1 MQRELN
7 STIVVTYIFTDKK
20 EKSQIGE
27 SVSVKFYKH
36 LNMKRFLNI
45 VLIVVLTLSTT
56 YDILAQQ
63 DPQYTQ
69 YMYNTVAINPAYAGN
84 RGVTSIVGLHRSQ
97 WVGLEGAPRTQSLS
111 IHSPLGEG
119 KVGLGLSL
127 INDALGPA
135 EETYIGV
142 DFSYTINTSDEGKL
156 SFGLKGG
163 GHILDVDF
171 TKLNLFD
178 PTDPRFSEN
187 IDNKFSP
194 VIGAGLYYHPNK
206 FYVGLSA
213 PNLIETEHFGESNND
228 NAASFVAEER
238 IHYYGI
244 MGYTFDISESL
255 KFKPSTLVK
264 AVSGAPLQVDITAN
278 FLVMEKLHLGA
289 AYRWSAAL
297 SGLVGFQVSDSM
309 LIGLAYDRESTD
321 LGDQLYNDGSFEV
334 FLRFELFNE
343 YDRMLT
349 PRFF

>member
-1 MQRELN
+1 MKIKGL
-7 STIVVTYIFTDKK
+7 IFTITIALGF
-20 EKSQIGE
+20 S
-27 SVSVKFYKH
+27 S
-36 LNMKRFLNI
+36 
-45 VLIVVLTLSTT
+45 ST
-56 YDILAQQ
+56 DIHAQQ

-69 YMYNTVAINPAYAGN
+69 YMYNTVAVNPAYAGN
-84 RGVTSIVGLHRSQ
+84 RGVMSIVGLHRSQ

-111 IHSPLGEG
+111 IHSPIGEG
-119 KVGLGLSL
+119 KVGLGLS
-127 INDALGPA
+127 IVNDALGPS
-135 EETYIGV
+135 EETYVGV

-171 TKLNLFD
+171 TKLNLLDGGD
-178 PTDPRFSEN
+178 PLFGQN
-187 IDNKFSP
+187 IDNRLSP
-194 VIGAGLYYHPNK
+194 VIGVGLYYHTNN

-213 PNLIETEHFGESNND
+213 PNLLETDHFDESNND
-228 NAASFVAEER
+228 NSSSFVAQER

-244 MGYTFDISESL
+244 LGYTFDLSDQL

-264 AVSGAPLQVDITAN
+264 AVAGAPLQVDLTAN
-278 FLVMEKLHLGA
+278 FLLFDRLHAGI

-297 SGLVGFQVSDSM
+297 SGLIGFQISDS
-309 LIGLAYDRESTD
+309 LLLGFAYDRETTD
-321 LGDQLYNDGSFEV
+321 LGDTTFNDGSFEV

>member
-1 MQRELN
+1 MKK
-7 STIVVTYIFTDKK
+7 IVGIVFIAWIMGSFTA
-20 EKSQIGE
+20 E
-27 SVSVKFYKH
+27 
-36 LNMKRFLNI
+36 
-45 VLIVVLTLSTT
+45 
-56 YDILAQQ
+56 AQQ

-111 IHSPLGEG
+111 IHSPVGEG
-119 KVGLGLSL
+119 KVGLGLS
-127 INDALGPA
+127 IVNDGLGPA
-135 EETYIGV
+135 DETYIGI
-142 DFSYTINTSDEGKL
+142 DFSYTVDMSDTGKL

-171 TKLNLFD
+171 TKLNLLN
-178 PTDPRFSEN
+178 PNDPRFAQN

-194 VIGAGLYYHPNK
+194 IIGAGVYYHTNN

-213 PNLIETEHFGESNND
+213 PNLLQTDHFDESNNS
-228 NAASFVAEER
+228 NATSFIAEER

-244 MGYTFDISESL
+244 LGYTFDLSENL
-255 KFKPSTLVK
+255 KFKPSTLIK
-264 AVSGAPLQVDITAN
+264 AVAGAPLQVDLTAN
-278 FLVMEKLHLGA
+278 ALLYEKMHVGV
-289 AYRWSAAL
+289 AYRWSAAM
-297 SGLVGFQVSDSM
+297 SAMVGFQVSDSM

-321 LGDQLYNDGSFEV
+321 LGDVLYNDGSFEV
-334 FLRFELFNE
+334 FLRFELFNQ

>member
-1 MQRELN
+1 M
-7 STIVVTYIFTDKK
+7 KK
-20 EKSQIGE
+20 I
-27 SVSVKFYKH
+27 VSVFG
-36 LNMKRFLNI
+36 FL
-45 VLIVVLTLSTT
+45 LILALGTTSLS
-56 YDILAQQ
+56 AQQ

-97 WVGLEGAPRTQSLS
+97 WVGLDGAPRTQSLS
-111 IHSPLGEG
+111 VHSPIGEG
-119 KVGLGLSL
+119 KVGLGLS
-127 INDALGPA
+127 IVNDALGPSQ
-135 EETYIGV
+135 ETYIGA
-142 DFSYTINTSDEGKL
+142 DFSYTVNTSDAGRL
-156 SFGLKGG
+156 SFGLKAG

-171 TKLNLFD
+171 TKLTLFD
-178 PTDPRFSEN
+178 VTDPRFSQN

-194 VIGAGLYYHPNK
+194 IIGAGLYYHTDN
-206 FYVGLSA
+206 FYAGLSA
-213 PNLIETEHFGESNND
+213 PNLIQTEHFDGSDNSNG
-228 NAASFVAEER
+228 ASFVAKER

-244 MGYTFDISESL
+244 MGYTFDLSDRV

-264 AVSGAPLQVDITAN
+264 VVSGAPLQVDLTAN
-278 FLVMEKLHLGA
+278 FLLMEKLHLGA

-321 LGDQLYNDGSFEV
+321 LGDTVYNDGSFEV

>member
-1 MQRELN
+1 M
-7 STIVVTYIFTDKK
+7 KK
-20 EKSQIGE
+20 V
-27 SVSVKFYKH
+27 VSVFG
-36 LNMKRFLNI
+36 FL
-45 VLIVVLTLSTT
+45 LILALGTTSLS
-56 YDILAQQ
+56 AQQ

-97 WVGLEGAPRTQSLS
+97 WIGLDGAPRTQSLS
-111 IHSPLGEG
+111 IHSPIGEG
-119 KVGLGLSL
+119 KVGLGLS
-127 INDALGPA
+127 IVNDALGPSQ
-135 EETYIGV
+135 ETYVGA
-142 DFSYTINTSDEGKL
+142 DFSYTINTSENGKL
-156 SFGLKGG
+156 SFGLKAG

-171 TKLNLFD
+171 TKLTLFD
-178 PTDPRFSEN
+178 VTDPRFSQN
-187 IDNKFSP
+187 IDNKLSP
-194 VIGAGLYYHPNK
+194 IIGAGLYYHTEN
-206 FYVGLSA
+206 FYAGVSV
-213 PNLIETEHFGESNND
+213 PNLIETEHFDLSNNSSSVI
-228 NAASFVAEER
+228 ARER

-244 MGYTFDISESL
+244 MGYTFDISDQL

-264 AVSGAPLQVDITAN
+264 MVAGAPLQVDLTAN

-321 LGDQLYNDGSFEV
+321 LGDTFYNDGSFEV

>member
-1 MQRELN
+1 M
-7 STIVVTYIFTDKK
+7 KK
-20 EKSQIGE
+20 Y
-27 SVSVKFYKH
+27 FY
-36 LNMKRFLNI
+36 
-45 VLIVVLTLSTT
+45 TLSLATIICLMAVV
-56 YDILAQQ
+56 DVQAQQ

-97 WVGLEGAPRTQSLS
+97 WVGLDGAPRTQSLS
-111 IHSPLGEG
+111 VHSPIGEG
-119 KVGLGLSL
+119 KVGLGLS
-127 INDALGPA
+127 IVNDALGPA
-135 EETYIGV
+135 DETYIGI
-142 DFSYTINTSDEGKL
+142 DFSYTIDTSDKGKL

-171 TKLNLFD
+171 TKLNLFNPGD
-178 PTDPRFSEN
+178 PSFARN

-194 VIGAGLYYHPNK
+194 VIGAGLYYHTDNLY
-206 FYVGLSA
+206 FGLSV
-213 PNLIETEHFGESNND
+213 PNLLQTNHFESGVNN
-228 NAASFVAEER
+228 AESFIAEER

-244 MGYTFDISESL
+244 LGYTFDLSENL

-264 AVSGAPLQVDITAN
+264 AVTGAPLQVDLSAN
-278 FLVMEKLHLGA
+278 VLMYKKLHAGI

-297 SGLVGFQVSDSM
+297 SAMVGFQVSDSM

-321 LGDQLYNDGSFEV
+321 LGDVSYNDGSFEV
-334 FLRFELFNE
+334 FFRFELFKE

>member
-1 MQRELN
+1 M
-7 STIVVTYIFTDKK
+7 KK
-20 EKSQIGE
+20 Y
-27 SVSVKFYKH
+27 F
-36 LNMKRFLNI
+36 F
-45 VLIVVLTLSTT
+45 TLSLATLIGLMGVV
-56 YDILAQQ
+56 DVQAQQ

-97 WVGLEGAPRTQSLS
+97 WVGLDGAPRTQSLS
-111 IHSPLGEG
+111 LHSPIGEG
-119 KVGLGLSL
+119 KVGLGLS
-127 INDALGPA
+127 IVNDALGPA
-135 EETYIGV
+135 DETYIGV
-142 DFSYTINTSDEGKL
+142 DFSYTINVSDEGKL

-163 GHILDVDF
+163 GHLLDVDY

-178 PTDPRFSEN
+178 PTDEAFARN

-194 VIGAGLYYHPNK
+194 IIGVGLYYHTDDLY
-206 FYVGLSA
+206 FGLSA
-213 PNLIETEHFGESNND
+213 PNLLQTDHFETGVNNAES
-228 NAASFVAEER
+228 FIAEER

-244 MGYTFDISESL
+244 LGYTFDISDDL

-264 AVSGAPLQVDITAN
+264 MVQGAPLQVDISAN
-278 FLVMEKLHLGA
+278 VLLYEKLHAGV

-297 SGLVGFQVSDSM
+297 SAMVGFQISDSM

-321 LGDQLYNDGSFEV
+321 LGDVYYNDGSFEV

>member
-1 MQRELN
+1 M
-7 STIVVTYIFTDKK
+7 KK
-20 EKSQIGE
+20 I
-27 SVSVKFYKH
+27 VSVFG
-36 LNMKRFLNI
+36 FL
-45 VLIVVLTLSTT
+45 LILALGTTSLS
-56 YDILAQQ
+56 AQQ

-97 WVGLEGAPRTQSLS
+97 WVGLDGAPRTQSLS
-111 IHSPLGEG
+111 VHSPIGEG
-119 KVGLGLSL
+119 KVGLGLS
-127 INDALGPA
+127 IVNDALGPSQ
-135 EETYIGV
+135 ETYVGA
-142 DFSYTINTSDEGKL
+142 DFSYTINTSENGKL
-156 SFGLKGG
+156 SFGLKAG

-171 TKLNLFD
+171 TKLTLFD
-178 PTDPRFSEN
+178 VTDPRFSQN
-187 IDNKFSP
+187 IDNKLSP
-194 VIGAGLYYHPNK
+194 IIGAGLYYHTDN
-206 FYVGLSA
+206 FYAGVSV
-213 PNLIETEHFGESNND
+213 PNLIETEHFDTSSNSSSVI
-228 NAASFVAEER
+228 ARER

-244 MGYTFDISESL
+244 MGYTFDISDQL

-264 AVSGAPLQVDITAN
+264 MVAGAPLQVDLTAN

-321 LGDQLYNDGSFEV
+321 LGDTFYNDGSFEV

>member
-1 MQRELN
+1 MIAVL
-7 STIVVTYIFTDKK
+7 
-20 EKSQIGE
+20 
-27 SVSVKFYKH
+27 SVSESK
-36 LNMKRFLNI
+36 
-45 VLIVVLTLSTT
+45 
-56 YDILAQQ
+56 AQQ

-97 WVGLEGAPRTQSLS
+97 WVGLDGAPRTQSLS
-111 IHSPLGEG
+111 VHSPVGEG
-119 KVGLGLSL
+119 KVGLGLS
-127 INDALGPA
+127 IVNDALGPA
-135 EETYIGV
+135 QETYIGA
-142 DFSYTINTSDEGKL
+142 DFSYTIDTGEEGRL
-156 SFGLKGG
+156 SFGLKAG

-171 TKLNLFD
+171 TQLNIFD
-178 PTDPRFSEN
+178 VTDPRFSQN

-194 VIGAGLYYHPNK
+194 IVGTGIYYHTDN
-206 FYVGLSA
+206 FYLGLSA
-213 PNLIETEHFGESNND
+213 PNLIQTQHFDESNNS
-228 NAASFVAEER
+228 NGASFIAEER
-238 IHYYGI
+238 INYYGI
-244 MGYTFDISESL
+244 MGYTFDLSDRV

-264 AVSGAPLQVDITAN
+264 VVSGAPLQVDLTAN
-278 FLVMEKLHLGA
+278 FLLLEKLHLGA

-321 LGDQLYNDGSFEV
+321 LGNTVYNDGSFEV